1 MIDNYNNINNN
12 SLGNIRDSVRDIK
25 VSCIKALDELKEKL
39 NIKDIINN
47 EQIFRE
53 FDSFYKDLG
62 RIQNDNFNNNLNYFK
77 ELNQKVS
84 LLVKDLIENIYNMI
98 KDILKR
104 ALNDEQYNS
113 IKMKIND
120 NFVRPVDQ
128 NSIINFDV
136 DDKSLIKSIHKGIN
150 NVNKTLS

>member
-1 MIDNYNNINNN
+1 M
-12 SLGNIRDSVRDIK
+12 
-25 VSCIKALDELKEKL
+25 SCIKALDELKEKL